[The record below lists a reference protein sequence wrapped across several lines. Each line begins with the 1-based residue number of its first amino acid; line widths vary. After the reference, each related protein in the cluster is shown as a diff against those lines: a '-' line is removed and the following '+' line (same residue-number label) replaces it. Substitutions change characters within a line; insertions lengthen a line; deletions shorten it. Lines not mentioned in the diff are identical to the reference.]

1 MRKMSRRRLLL
12 ALVAGSALIL
22 TACGGGEDPALTPP
36 AGTEG
41 GSTSFNDADVD
52 FLQAMIPH
60 HDEAT
65 QMAEM
70 VSERTEREELRAF
83 AQKIIADQST
93 EIDEM
98 RSMLEAAGAEE
109 APAHDMENMDGQMD
123 ASEMTALEQS
133 GGQEFDLM
141 FLDMM
146 IRHHQGAV
154 DMAEQVID
162 EGENAQV
169 ADLANR
175 IIDAQQAEIQQMEV
189 WREEWSA

>member
-1 MRKMSRRRLLL
+1 MRKLSRSRLLL
-12 ALVAGSALIL
+12 ALVASSALML
-22 TACGGGEDPALTPP
+22 AACGGGEDPTLAPP

-41 GSTSFNDADVD
+41 GSTSFNDADVE

-60 HDEAT
+60 HEEAT
-65 QMAEM
+65 QMAEL
-70 VSERTEREELRAF
+70 VADRTERDELRAF
-83 AQKIIADQST
+83 ADKIIADQST

-98 RSMLEAAGAEE
+98 KSMLSAAGAED
-109 APAHDMENMDGQMD
+109 APAHDMDAMGGQMD
-123 ASEMTALEQS
+123 ESEMAELEES
-133 GGQEFDLM
+133 TGQDFDVM
-141 FLDMM
+141 FIDMM
-146 IRHHQGAV
+146 TRHHEGAI
-154 DMAEQVID
+154 DMAEQVMD